1 MKILFYIFFTM
12 SALFFIAT
20 SSIADDFWD
29 LPTAQ
34 TKGQEVESATDSDN
48 DIWALDSPDKEPE
61 ATSDEEF
68 WAGSSNTSL
77 DGYIQKREEIRLAE
91 VAKAKAAE
99 EARMIAQ
106 LEKQREREAQKVEE
120 ARIRQAQIDARRRQ
134 KQSQKSNNGMFGKM
148 LAIGMGAVIAD
159 SSSLNSAAKVDFM
172 KNYSTDVMNNN
183 MAMSNT
189 KQWKN
194 KTVQASNPLN
204 GTAQANSSSGGGGA
218 GEVARNKRISS
229 RCKQESKRYNA
240 GDGQSTPHCQLAIYN
255 KCVADEMCSLY
266 PSKCNALKS
275 RVTTSCKMLSDMGD
289 NLCPVCR

>member
-1 MKILFYIFFTM
+1 MKLLFYLFFTM
-12 SALFFIAT
+12 SPLFFITT
-20 SSIADDFWD
+20 SSFSDDFWD

-34 TKGQEVESATDSDN
+34 TKAQEVESAAESDHG
-48 DIWALDSPDKEPE
+48 IWALDSPDKQPE

-68 WAGSSNTSL
+68 WAGGGNTSL

-99 EARMIAQ
+99 EARRIAQ
-106 LEKQREREAQKVEE
+106 LEQQREREAQKAE
-120 ARIRQAQIDARRRQ
+120 AARTRQAQIDARNRQ
-134 KQSQKSNNGMFGKM
+134 TQSQKSNDGMFGKM

-204 GTAQANSSSGGGGA
+204 GTAQANSSSGG
-218 GEVARNKRISS
+218 EVARNKRISS
-229 RCKQESKRYNA
+229 RCKQESKRYND

-255 KCVADEMCSLY
+255 NNKCVADKMCSLY

-275 RVTTSCKMLSDMGD
+275 RVTTSCNMLSDMGD

>member
-1 MKILFYIFFTM
+1 MKFNGELCFLSIFIVSLFMILP
-12 SALFFIAT
+12 
-20 SSIADDFWD
+20 SSADDFWD
-29 LPTAQ
+29 LPSGQTAAQ
-34 TKGQEVESATDSDN
+34 KVEQGFESND
-48 DIWALDSPDKEPE
+48 DIWALDSAEKQP
-61 ATSDEEF
+61 AAMSDEDF
-68 WAGSSNTSL
+68 WAGGGNTSL
-77 DGYIQKREEIRLAE
+77 DNYIQKREESRLVEEARIR
-91 VAKAKAAE
+91 AAE
-99 EARMIAQ
+99 EARRIAR
-106 LEKQREREAQKVEE
+106 LEQQRQREAEEAEE
-120 ARIRQAQIDARRRQ
+120 ARRQAQIDARRRQ
-134 KQSQKSNNGMFGKM
+134 EESQKSDNRMFGKM

-204 GTAQANSSSGGGGA
+204 GTAQANSSSGGA

-229 RCKQESKRYNA
+229 RCKQESKRYND

-275 RVTTSCKMLSDMGD
+275 RVTTSCNMLSDMGD

>member
-12 SALFFIAT
+12 SAVFFIAT

-34 TKGQEVESATDSDN
+34 TKAQEVTEGDN
-48 DIWALDSPDKEPE
+48 DIWALDSPDKQPE

-68 WAGSSNTSL
+68 WAGGGNTSL

-91 VAKAKAAE
+91 VAKAKADE
-99 EARMIAQ
+99 EARRIAQ
-106 LEKQREREAQKVEE
+106 LKQQKEREAQKAEE

-172 KNYSTDVMNNN
+172 KNYSTDVINNN

-189 KQWKN
+189 RQWKN

-204 GTAQANSSSGGGGA
+204 GTAQANSSSGGA

-275 RVTTSCKMLSDMGD
+275 RVTTSCNMLSDMGD

>member
-1 MKILFYIFFTM
+1 MKSLLFSFFIIST
-12 SALFFIAT
+12 LFFITT
-20 SSIADDFWD
+20 SSFADDFWD
-29 LPTAQ
+29 LPATQ
-34 TKGQEVESATDSDN
+34 TKAQKIESAADSNN
-48 DIWALDSPDKEPE
+48 DIWALDSPDKQPK
-61 ATSDEEF
+61 AMSDEDF
-68 WAGSSNTSL
+68 WTGGGNTSL
-77 DGYIQKREEIRLAE
+77 DDYIQKREDIRLAE

-99 EARMIAQ
+99 EARRIAQ
-106 LEKQREREAQKVEE
+106 LEQQREREAQKAE
-120 ARIRQAQIDARRRQ
+120 AARRQAQIDARRRQ
-134 KQSQKSNNGMFGKM
+134 QKSQKSNNGMFGKM

-159 SSSLNSAAKVDFM
+159 SSSLNSAAKADFL
-172 KNYSTDVMNNN
+172 KNYSADVMNND
-183 MAMSNT
+183 MSMSNT

-204 GTAQANSSSGGGGA
+204 GTAQANSSSGGA

-229 RCKQESKRYNA
+229 RCKQESKRYND

-266 PSKCNALKS
+266 PSKCTALKS